1 MPASLNERCDMF
13 ARFAAAVVAMIAV
26 VTASNILVQFPV
38 QADLGPLHLGDI
50 LTWGAFT
57 YPFAFLV
64 SDLTN
69 RFDGPRSARAVVL
82 VGFAVALCLSA
93 FLSTP
98 RIAIAS
104 ATAFL
109 IGQLLDIAVFSRLRN
124 RYWLI
129 PPLSASLL
137 GSAIDTLLFF
147 SIAFAPVFG
156 FIDSYFG
163 MVDGSLGMDA
173 PWLGIGAPLPLWL
186 SLASGDFS
194 VKFLAALLLLV
205 PYRALMNTFMPLL
218 FTTLFITKSSG
229 FSISF
234 SSTYLAIMS
243 TNFLP

>member
-1 MPASLNERCDMF
+1 
-13 ARFAAAVVAMIAV
+13 V

-38 QADLGPLHLGDI
+38 EADLGPIHLGDL

-69 RFDGPRSARAVVL
+69 RLDGPARARVVVL
-82 VGFAVALCLSA
+82 IGFAVALCLSVLA
-93 FLSTP
+93 TP

-124 RYWLI
+124 RYWLV
-129 PPLSASLL
+129 PPLGASLV
-137 GSAIDTLLFF
+137 GSLLDTAVFF
-147 SIAFAPVFG
+147 SIAFAPPFA
-156 FIDSYFG
+156 FIDVFFG
-163 MVDGSLGMDA
+163 AADGSLAMGA
-173 PWLGIGAPLPLWL
+173 PWLGVGAQVPLWL

-205 PYRALMNTFMPLL
+205 PYRLVMNAVMPLRP
-218 FTTLFITKSSG
+218 
-229 FSISF
+229 
-234 SSTYLAIMS
+234 AAA
-243 TNFLP
+243 

>member
-1 MPASLNERCDMF
+1 MF
-13 ARFAAAVVAMIAV
+13 ARFALAVAAMIAV

-38 QADLGPLHLGDI
+38 QADLGPIHLGDI

-69 RFDGPRSARAVVL
+69 RYDGPRRARAVVL

-93 FLSTP
+93 YLSTP

-124 RYWLI
+124 RFWLV

-137 GSAIDTLLFF
+137 GSLIDTAIFF

-156 FIDSYFG
+156 FVDTWFG
-163 MVDGSLGMDA
+163 MADGSLGMTA
-173 PWLGIGAPLPLWL
+173 PWLGVGAEVPLWL

-205 PYRALMNTFMPLL
+205 PYRVLMNAVMPL
-218 FTTLFITKSSG
+218 KSAP
-229 FSISF
+229 
-234 SSTYLAIMS
+234 TAAA
-243 TNFLP
+243 

>member
-1 MPASLNERCDMF
+1 MF
-13 ARFAAAVVAMIAV
+13 ARFAAAVAAMVVV

-38 QADLGPLHLGDI
+38 QADLGPIHLGDI

-69 RFDGPRSARAVVL
+69 RFDGPGRARIVVL

-124 RYWLI
+124 RFWLV
-129 PPLSASLL
+129 PPLAASLL
-137 GSAIDTLLFF
+137 GSLIDTAIFF

-156 FIDSYFG
+156 FVDIWFG
-163 MVDGSLGMDA
+163 AADGSLGMAA
-173 PWLGIGAPLPLWL
+173 PWVGIGTELPLWL
-186 SLASGDFS
+186 SLATGDFS
-194 VKFLAALLLLV
+194 VKFVAALLLLA
-205 PYRALMNTFMPLL
+205 PYRALMNAVMPLGP
-218 FTTLFITKSSG
+218 ITSP
-229 FSISF
+229 
-234 SSTYLAIMS
+234 AA
-243 TNFLP
+243 